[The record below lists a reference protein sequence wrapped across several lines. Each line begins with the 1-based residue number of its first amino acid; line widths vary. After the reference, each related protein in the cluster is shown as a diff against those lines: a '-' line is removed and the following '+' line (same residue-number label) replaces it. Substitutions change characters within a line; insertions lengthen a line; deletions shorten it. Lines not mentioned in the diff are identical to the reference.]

1 MRTLT
6 PSLLIIALLLLPGC
20 TSLVPRDYLF
30 YPVVT
35 KECVQNA
42 EIVTTAISY
51 PTVTNK
57 CAEHVKAVTIPLP
70 VIASSPNEGVTTGAL
85 TAFLVHN
92 DRDEVT
98 SLVAPQININPNFG
112 TTMTLYG
119 VFYPS
124 AYRSV
129 EFNLSRSTLVNE
141 DYEARIRDVSLL
153 DGKLESNLFIYHF
166 IDGSSRFFGL
176 GPDTL
181 EKSETNFAGV
191 EDGFTYTAAYPLL
204 GDLYLQLGERLR
216 KARIKPGAIEE
227 LAFTKD
233 RFTESSAP
241 GLNGFTAHTQ
251 KIALLYNS
259 LDSITMPLSGG
270 YARLSLEGS
279 TKALGSE
286 ADYLRYEFEAKGL
299 LPADQD
305 KRFITAFRFLYSQI
319 PGEGVPFMERASL
332 GGESTLRGYGRNR
345 FIDSTALV
353 FNIEERIRLFRWT
366 VFDVNADWEFA
377 PFIDIGAVSG
387 SLRTLER
394 GDFKVNPGFGL
405 RAVVRP
411 NIVGRVDAG
420 WGKEG
425 LAVFVGLGYPF

>member
-6 PSLLIIALLLLPGC
+6 FLLLIISLLMLTGC
-20 TSLVPRDYLF
+20 TSLVPRDNLF

-35 KECVQNA
+35 QDCAEHA
-42 EIVTTAISY
+42 EILTDSISY
-51 PTVTNK
+51 PVVKNK
-57 CAEHVKAVTIPLP
+57 CAENVKVVTIPLP

-98 SLVAPQININPNFG
+98 SLIAPQLNFNPNFG
-112 TTMTLYG
+112 TTLSLYG

-124 AYRSV
+124 PLRTV
-129 EFNLSRSTLVNE
+129 EFNLSHSTRVNE
-141 DYEARIRDVSLL
+141 DYEARIRDLTLL
-153 DGKLESNLFIYHF
+153 DGKLETNLFLYHF
-166 IDGSSRFFGL
+166 SDGSSRFFGL
-176 GPDTL
+176 GPGTL
-181 EKSETNFAGV
+181 ESSETNFGGV
-191 EDGFTYTAAYPLL
+191 EDGFTYTGAYPMF
-204 GDLYLQLGERLR
+204 GDVYFQLGERLR
-216 KARIKPGAIEE
+216 KARIKPGAVED
-227 LAFTKD
+227 LPFTKD

-241 GLNGFTAHTQ
+241 GLNGFTAHAQ
-251 KIALLYNS
+251 KVALLYNS

-270 YARLSLEGS
+270 YARVSLEGS
-279 TKALGSE
+279 AKGLGSE
-286 ADYLRYEFEAKGL
+286 ADYLRYEFEAKGI
-299 LPADQD
+299 LPIDQE
-305 KRFITAFRFLYSQI
+305 KRFITAARFLYSQVT
-319 PGEGVPFMERASL
+319 GSDVPFMERPSL
-332 GGESTLRGYGRNR
+332 GGENTLRGYGRNR
-345 FIDSTALV
+345 FIDSTALI
-353 FNIEERIRLFRWT
+353 FNLEERVRLFRWT

-387 SLRTLER
+387 SLGTLIGESFR
-394 GDFKVNPGFGL
+394 VNPGLGL